1 MERSDDMKSLPFF
14 YMLFLING
22 LLLAGGLVSPTYLVV
37 ARWSMIFFNIT
48 ALAALIYFKEH
59 GKGARWSKVS
69 SRGRLVWWGAFLF
82 NVVSAVNEVLHS
94 GLFQ

>member
-22 LLLAGGLVSPTYLVV
+22 LLLAGGLVSPTYVVV
-37 ARWSMIFFNIT
+37 ARWSMVFFNIT
-48 ALAALIYFKEH
+48 ALAALVYFKEQS
-59 GKGARWSKVS
+59 KRKRWSNVS
-69 SRGRLVWWGAFLF
+69 PRGRVLWWGAFLF
-82 NVVSAVNEVLHS
+82 NIVSAANEVLHS

>member
-1 MERSDDMKSLPFF
+1 MKSLPFF

-37 ARWSMIFFNIT
+37 ARWSMVFFNIT

-59 GKGARWSKVS
+59 GNGARWSKVTS
-69 SRGRLVWWGAFLF
+69 KGRLLWWGVFMF
-82 NVVSAVNEVLHS
+82 NLISAANEVFKS
-94 GLFQ
+94 GLFQS